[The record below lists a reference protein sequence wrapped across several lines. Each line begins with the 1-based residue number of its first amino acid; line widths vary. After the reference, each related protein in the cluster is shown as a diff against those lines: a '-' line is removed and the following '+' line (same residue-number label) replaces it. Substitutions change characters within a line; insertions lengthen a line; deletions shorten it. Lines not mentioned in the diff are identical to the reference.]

1 MYNRPVPD
9 PSKRFATIVMG
20 LGILVLVV
28 AIIIG
33 ERAGDRVIGQVTE
46 KRLESIAPITVAPA
60 APEATIVPYGPNWK
74 RSDVMAAAPDPGFP
88 DPRVPPVAPPTPSP
102 VPNYTAPPFSA
113 ARARPK
119 VKATP
124 NLNLPVW
131 RRAAPLPTLAP
142 AETTPAP
149 APSESPQP
157 QQTSQ
162 P

>member
-1 MYNRPVPD
+1 M
-9 PSKRFATIVMG
+9 A
-20 LGILVLVV
+20 LGIVVLVV
-28 AIIIG
+28 AIVIG

-60 APEATIVPYGPNWK
+60 APEATVVPYGPDWK

-88 DPRVPPVAPPTPSP
+88 DPRVPPAPPPTPSP
-102 VPNYTAPPFSA
+102 IPSYTPATFAAPKTGP
-113 ARARPK
+113 R

-142 AETTPAP
+142 SETTPGPP
-149 APSESPQP
+149 ASASPEP
-157 QQTSQ
+157 QQTSR